1 MANSFK
7 NYIAVGVGATAN
19 AVYSP
24 TTSGIQSTVIGMTL
38 ANVTGTPLYVS
49 VFLNNGV
56 ANAYIIKDALVPT
69 GGTLV
74 PIGGDQKLVVEQN
87 DVLYAVSSAAA
98 SVDVILSVLEIT

>member
-7 NYIAVGVGATAN
+7 NYIAVGVGSTAN

-87 DVLYAVSSAAA
+87 DVLYAVSSAAD